1 MPTVF
6 RARGGSTHF
15 FRNHQKP
22 RIHCAA
28 FPLVGEVMGETILGF
43 LVVAAILIGSAL
55 LTHLF
60 TRAMYNRC
68 PSCGALNAKRRTRC
82 RICSHPV
89 G

>member
-1 MPTVF
+1 
-6 RARGGSTHF
+6 
-15 FRNHQKP
+15 
-22 RIHCAA
+22 
-28 FPLVGEVMGETILGF
+28 MGETILGF